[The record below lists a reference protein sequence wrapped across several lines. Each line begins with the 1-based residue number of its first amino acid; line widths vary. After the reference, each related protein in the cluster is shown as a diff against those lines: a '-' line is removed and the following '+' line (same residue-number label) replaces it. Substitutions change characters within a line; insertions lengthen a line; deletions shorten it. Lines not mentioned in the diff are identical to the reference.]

1 MKAMQQK
8 YPDDR
13 FEIIPKKVD
22 SQPQWRVRCVD
33 CPGKVWIFALFS
45 WVNAAIH
52 AGPQE
57 TLTNFEVH
65 LRNRQHRHR
74 VNSRIGGVV
83 MVTLSSSSFLSH
95 LLSIALLQQSRPWLP
110 VSVASWI
117 VICPRGFSF
126 FSFFIITLQHGFKEI
141 TCTRSAANSPS
152 RFP

>member
-33 CPGKVWIFALFS
+33 CPGDFALFS

-52 AGPQE
+52 PGPQE